1 MSSFNSYLY
10 ASGVAEQFL
19 PDEYHLK
26 NNQLS
31 VPTSFILSRMPNGAI
46 LSQFGDDVW
55 DFSPYS
61 PKCHCKLN
69 FTSWLKSARMDDFL
83 FAQIRA
89 EMKKIIFAL
98 LYIKTGT
105 SIIKSIEQRHL
116 VLRQFAAIAYRNGCT
131 LTQLFSDEA
140 YIVKVQ
146 DAYVGVSYQKISHIK
161 AFLTDCFVMQQR
173 YPLLI
178 PAFCTYHPI
187 KHLAKLHTFFDDP
200 ALPVAIQEHHSVETV
215 LVALA

>member
-10 ASGVAEQFL
+10 ASGIAEQFL
-19 PDEYHLK
+19 PDEYNLQ

-31 VPTSFILSRMPNGAI
+31 IPTGFILSRMPNGAI

-69 FTSWLKSARMDDFL
+69 FTSWLKSARMEDFL

-98 LYIKTGT
+98 LYIKTGA

-131 LTQLFSDEA
+131 LTQLCPCDF
-140 YIVKVQ
+140 
-146 DAYVGVSYQKISHIK
+146 
-161 AFLTDCFVMQQR
+161 
-173 YPLLI
+173 
-178 PAFCTYHPI
+178 
-187 KHLAKLHTFFDDP
+187 
-200 ALPVAIQEHHSVETV
+200 
-215 LVALA
+215 